1 MRPLILVA
9 LCLPFLPG
17 CQNMNAAI
25 QESRQERCQAAEWPK
40 VGERDG
46 VDGLRTAADRYA
58 YICGDLFQPGPYN
71 EGLQKGLARRPTP
84 PV

>member
-1 MRPLILVA
+1 MRPILLAVLA
-9 LCLPFLPG
+9 LALLPG
-17 CQNMNAAI
+17 CESMNQKI
-25 QESRQERCQAAEWPK
+25 ENSRQERCQAAEWPK

-46 VDGLRTAADRYA
+46 IDGLRTAGDRYA